1 MNRETYRPVAQPLPA
16 SGSKLIAA
24 LDQALNQIEGSEEA
38 SRRANPI
45 HLSLWKEILLQSKKL
60 STKGVAPNLLKG
72 DVASSIAVRLTG
84 RQWSS
89 FEKWFNQTIAP
100 ELQLLAAKSKV
111 PAIRPVRIADRKGGY
126 PDQSEAILYIAYVE
140 KIGAIADSSAAI
152 ESPSQQI
159 DAKKSLAVSE
169 ELTVCNSDDAQKTAD
184 IAAAQRH
191 KPLSDNHTP
200 HSKNDEKANSRWR
213 FGLSMLLMGTFLA
226 VVAEKMIP
234 ESHRSM
240 FIGFSVVLAILG
252 LWDMDRANKGISR

>member
-1 MNRETYRPVAQPLPA
+1 MNSETYRPTAQVLPA
-16 SGSKLIAA
+16 SGPKFIAA
-24 LDQALNQIEGSEEA
+24 LDQALNQIEGNQEVLRHA
-38 SRRANPI
+38 KLK
-45 HLSLWKEILLQSKKL
+45 HMSLWKEILLQSKERG
-60 STKGVAPNLLKG
+60 TNGVAPNLLKG
-72 DVASSIAVRLTG
+72 DIAARIAVRLTG
-84 RQWSS
+84 RKWDS
-89 FEKWFNQTIAP
+89 FEKWFDQAIAP
-100 ELQLLAAKSKV
+100 ELQSLAEKSKV
-111 PAIRPVRIADRKGGY
+111 PAIRPVRITDRKGGY
-126 PDQSEAILYIAYVE
+126 PDQSEAILYVAYVE
-140 KIGAIADSSAAI
+140 KIGTTADGSAAI

-184 IAAAQRH
+184 IAAAQTH